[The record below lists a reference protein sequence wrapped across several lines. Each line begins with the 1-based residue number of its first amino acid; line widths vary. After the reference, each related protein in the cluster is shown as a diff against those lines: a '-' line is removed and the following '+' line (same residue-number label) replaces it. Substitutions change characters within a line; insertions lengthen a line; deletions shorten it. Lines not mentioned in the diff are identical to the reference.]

1 MSLKI
6 WIKNWLSLSPVK
18 EYLSPING
26 PMQVTMVLNKPRLI
40 VGGMLQSGGLV
51 RQIWNKAIN
60 QIFREKVKVEK
71 ALVLGLG
78 CGDCAFA
85 IHQRYPQAQM
95 TGIEIDAQVVDAAQ
109 CYFDLAVLKNLKI
122 TIGDGL
128 TYVKK
133 RASAKGR
140 SSSGRKFDLII
151 IDVYLGKDAPQS
163 FRSKS
168 FFNQLKQ
175 LLNPNGVVIY
185 NHLFFDEHRSKA
197 QGLIK
202 VIETVLPKIS
212 LQRTASNL
220 LIFARRN

>member
-1 MSLKI
+1 
-6 WIKNWLSLSPVK
+6 
-18 EYLSPING
+18 
-26 PMQVTMVLNKPRLI
+26 MQVTMVLNKPRLI

-60 QIFREKVKVEK
+60 KIFHEKVEVEK
-71 ALVLGLG
+71 ALILGLG

-85 IHQRYPQAQM
+85 IHRHYPQAQM
-95 TGIEIDAQVVDAAQ
+95 TGVEIDAQVVDAAQ

-122 TIGDGL
+122 SIGDGL

-133 RASAKGR
+133 VTKTKT
-140 SSSGRKFDLII
+140 KFDLII
-151 IDVYLGKDAPQS
+151 IDVYLGKDAPNS

-175 LLNPNGVVIY
+175 LLNPKGVIIY
-185 NHLFFDEHRSKA
+185 NHLFFDEHKNKA
-197 QGLIK
+197 KSLIK
-202 VIETVLPKIS
+202 VIETILPKIS

-220 LIFARRN
+220 LIFAKRN

>member
-6 WIKNWLSLSPVK
+6 WFQNWLSLSPVK

-26 PMQVTMVLNKPRLI
+26 PMQVMMVLNKPRLI

-71 ALVLGLG
+71 ALILGLG

-85 IHQRYPQAQM
+85 IHHRYPQAQM
-95 TGIEIDAQVVDAAQ
+95 IGVEIDAQVVDAAQ

-122 TIGDGL
+122 SIGDGL

-133 RASAKGR
+133 MTKTKT
-140 SSSGRKFDLII
+140 KFDLII
-151 IDVYLGKDAPQS
+151 IDVYLGKDAPKS

-175 LLNPNGVVIY
+175 MLNPQGVVIY
-185 NHLFFDEHRSKA
+185 NHLFFGEHKSQA
-197 QGLIK
+197 QSLIK
-202 VIETVLPKIS
+202 TIETVLQKIN

>member
-6 WIKNWLSLSPVK
+6 WFQNWLSLSPVK

-26 PMQVTMVLNKPRLI
+26 PMQVMMVLNKPRLI

-71 ALVLGLG
+71 ALILGLG

-85 IHQRYPQAQM
+85 INHRYPEAQM
-95 TGIEIDAQVVDAAQ
+95 IGVEIDAQVVDAAQ

-122 TIGDGL
+122 AIGDGL

-133 RASAKGR
+133 MTKDKT
-140 SSSGRKFDLII
+140 KFDLII

-175 LLNPNGVVIY
+175 LLNPDGVIIY
-185 NHLFFDEHRSKA
+185 NHLFCDEHKKQA
-197 QGLIK
+197 KGLIK
-202 VIETVLPKIS
+202 TIETVLQKIN

>member
-6 WIKNWLSLSPVK
+6 WFQNWLSLSPVK

-71 ALVLGLG
+71 ALILGLG

-95 TGIEIDAQVVDAAQ
+95 TGVEIDAQVVDAAQ

-122 TIGDGL
+122 AIGDGL
-128 TYVKK
+128 EYVKK
-133 RASAKGR
+133 ITKTKA
-140 SSSGRKFDLII
+140 KFDLII
-151 IDVYLGKDAPQS
+151 IDVYLGKNAPQS

-168 FFNQLKQ
+168 FFNQLKR
-175 LLNPNGVVIY
+175 LLNPDGVVIY
-185 NHLFFDEHRSKA
+185 NHLFFDEHKNKA